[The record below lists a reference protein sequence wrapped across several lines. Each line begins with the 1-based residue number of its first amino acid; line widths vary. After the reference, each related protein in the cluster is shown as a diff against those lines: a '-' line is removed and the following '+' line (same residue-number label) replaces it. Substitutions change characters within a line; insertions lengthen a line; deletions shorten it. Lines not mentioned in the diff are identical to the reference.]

1 MVEHITREERH
12 DTPAIRKNSTSIFWI
27 INIIRRKTILIE
39 DMEDIIRTKFLTIL
53 IVFSPADWFRQIS
66 VVELAL
72 GFAVFAK
79 YNLCRKTICRIVD
92 RDVRNAVQKSYQ
104 INLNFSGNKVS
115 LTSIEDR
122 FRCDNIIITI
132 LGNLWPKLFCNGF
145 IPRQAKFLMV
155 NSKLDLPLLEGLL
168 L

>member
-1 MVEHITREERH
+1 MVEHITRKEWH

-27 INIIRRKTILIE
+27 INIIRREAILIE

-53 IVFSPADWFRQIS
+53 VVFSPADRLRQIS

-72 GFAVFAK
+72 RFAVFTK
-79 YNLCRKTICRIVD
+79 YNLCGKAVCRIID
-92 RDVRNAVQKSYQ
+92 GDVRNAVQKSYQ
-104 INLNFSGNKVS
+104 INLDLSSNKVT

-132 LGNLWPKLFCNGF
+132 LGNLWPKLFWNWF
-145 IPRQAKFLMV
+145 IPR
-155 NSKLDLPLLEGLL
+155 
-168 L
+168 

>member
-27 INIIRRKTILIE
+27 INIVRRKTILIE

-53 IVFSPADWFRQIS
+53 VVFSPADRLRQIS

-72 GFAVFAK
+72 RFAVFTK
-79 YNLCRKTICRIVD
+79 YNLGGKAVCRIID

-104 INLNFSGNKVS
+104 INLDLSSNKVT
-115 LTSIEDR
+115 LTSIENC
-122 FRCDNIIITI
+122 FRCNNIIVTI
-132 LGNLWPKLFCNGF
+132 LGNLWPKLFWNWF
-145 IPRQAKFLMV
+145 IPR
-155 NSKLDLPLLEGLL
+155 
-168 L
+168 

>member
-53 IVFSPADWFRQIS
+53 VVFSPADRFRQIS
-66 VVELAL
+66 VVELVL
-72 GFAVFAK
+72 RFTVFTK
-79 YNLCRKTICRIVD
+79 YNLCRKTICRIID
-92 RDVRNAVQKSYQ
+92 RDVRNDVQKSYQ
-104 INLNFSGNKVS
+104 INLDFSCDKVT

-122 FRCDNIIITI
+122 FRCDNIIVTI
-132 LGNLWPKLFCNGF
+132 LGNLWPKLFFNRF
-145 IPRQAKFLMV
+145 IPRQAKLLMV
-155 NSKLDLPLLEGLL
+155 NSQLDLPLLEGLL

>member
-1 MVEHITREERH
+1 MVEHITRKERH
-12 DTPAIRKNSTSIFWI
+12 DTPSIRKNSTSIFGI
-27 INIIRRKTILIE
+27 VNIIRRKTILIE

-53 IVFSPADWFRQIS
+53 VVFSPAYRFRQIS

-72 GFAVFAK
+72 RFAVFTK
-79 YNLCRKTICRIVD
+79 YNLCGKTICRIID
-92 RDVRNAVQKSYQ
+92 RDVSNAVHKSYQ
-104 INLNFSGNKVS
+104 INLDFSGNKVA

-122 FRCDNIIITI
+122 FRCDNIIVTI
-132 LGNLWPKLFCNGF
+132 LGNLWPKLFCNLF
-145 IPRQAKFLMV
+145 IPRQAKLLMV